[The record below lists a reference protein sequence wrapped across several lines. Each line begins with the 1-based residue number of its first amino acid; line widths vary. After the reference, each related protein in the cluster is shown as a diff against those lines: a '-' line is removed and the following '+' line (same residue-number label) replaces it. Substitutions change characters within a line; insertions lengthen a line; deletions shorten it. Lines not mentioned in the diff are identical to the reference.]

1 VDFSGAI
8 EKAVLAV
15 WRYHFRIPEPAY
27 WLALIFAA
35 VFLYTS
41 GPQLEAVIW
50 VLILALSVIGI
61 SRWHF
66 HRSRSR
72 DGVVIARFASS
83 EEDAGR
89 AIQIQ
94 EIALTSLRDRL
105 AANESK
111 RTHAI
116 PAVVG
121 TADRDRAAALRRRL
135 GASQLIHGRVEARGQ
150 DTAAF
155 ARVVE
160 QVSRSGLH
168 YDPLTKDQTPLK
180 RSPADLFER
189 YSPTTKLAA
198 EEYPLE
204 FALEIEAVMRGAG
217 GQLALEMTDGGRAE
231 KLLRESIAVAPK
243 STSHQVDK
251 LRANRALALLLLD
264 RVPEAL
270 KLLRKRRRFTD
281 PSPYLLRTL
290 SVILRLARWRGNG
303 DPALAEENITVL
315 RQATETRS
323 DPLREESLYNLASGL
338 RFGEKRS
345 ERREGTEILEEL
357 DGESGYYHRAWYLH
371 RDLGWDYFHQGQE
384 AQAAGKEEEARD
396 LFARSAK
403 HHARALRRRPWFR
416 LLAKKNGR
424 RRAWV
429 RYEPSAIMHSQLA
442 DAHLGAGQER
452 RAKFQIWRWRRA
464 RERDLRRSKRAL
476 SAGDWQRAY
485 EYAEWGVSGQADPK
499 DIICRVYAAVAL
511 HQLGAAEQA
520 ERVWDEAR
528 EKNIYA
534 FYVRGLMLAEP
545 ERFPLISGVPGAG
558 PFAFKEVV
566 DQFGEPS
573 PRMFGN

>member
-1 VDFSGAI
+1 MKLVDFSGVI
-8 EKAVLAV
+8 EKAVVAV

-41 GPQLEAVIW
+41 GPQLEAMIW

-61 SRWHF
+61 GRWHF

-105 AANESK
+105 GPEESK

-121 TADRDRAAALRRRL
+121 TADHDLAAALRRRL

-168 YDPLTKDQTPLK
+168 YDPHTKDQTPLK

-217 GQLALEMTDGGRAE
+217 GQLALEMNDGERAE
-231 KLLRESIAVAPK
+231 KLLRESIAVAPR

-264 RVPEAL
+264 SCARGVKAASQATAFHRPLPLSAPHAFSDPAIGAVERHWRSGSCGGKHYSPPSGNRNAIGSPARGVAIQPGVGTTFR
-270 KLLRKRRRFTD
+270 RKAI
-281 PSPYLLRTL
+281 RTL
-290 SVILRLARWRGNG
+290 
-303 DPALAEENITVL
+303 
-315 RQATETRS
+315 
-323 DPLREESLYNLASGL
+323 
-338 RFGEKRS
+338 
-345 ERREGTEILEEL
+345 
-357 DGESGYYHRAWYLH
+357 
-371 RDLGWDYFHQGQE
+371 
-384 AQAAGKEEEARD
+384 
-396 LFARSAK
+396 
-403 HHARALRRRPWFR
+403 
-416 LLAKKNGR
+416 
-424 RRAWV
+424 
-429 RYEPSAIMHSQLA
+429 
-442 DAHLGAGQER
+442 
-452 RAKFQIWRWRRA
+452 
-464 RERDLRRSKRAL
+464 
-476 SAGDWQRAY
+476 
-485 EYAEWGVSGQADPK
+485 
-499 DIICRVYAAVAL
+499 
-511 HQLGAAEQA
+511 
-520 ERVWDEAR
+520 
-528 EKNIYA
+528 
-534 FYVRGLMLAEP
+534 
-545 ERFPLISGVPGAG
+545 
-558 PFAFKEVV
+558 
-566 DQFGEPS
+566 
-573 PRMFGN
+573 